1 MSTSDSTRQLISISA
16 EIRRLEQLITDKE
29 WEGQDASVE
38 VHDLNHMRKLRSEGK
53 IYEPLF

>member
-38 VHDLNHMRKLRSEGK
+38 AYDLNHMRKLRAEGK